1 VHKQGKLP
9 IDDTLMM
16 VDLLICKKGNKQ
28 EMHHGIKIKGKT
40 HKPTEDSEFN
50 FKSILANKI
59 RLNKMSFEVLLAV
72 KLTSCHFKKQ

>member
-1 VHKQGKLP
+1 MKGNTQKTNSNLPSTVHKQGKLP

-28 EMHHGIKIKGKT
+28 EMHHGIKINGKT

-59 RLNKMSFEVLLAV
+59 RLNLKR
-72 KLTSCHFKKQ
+72 